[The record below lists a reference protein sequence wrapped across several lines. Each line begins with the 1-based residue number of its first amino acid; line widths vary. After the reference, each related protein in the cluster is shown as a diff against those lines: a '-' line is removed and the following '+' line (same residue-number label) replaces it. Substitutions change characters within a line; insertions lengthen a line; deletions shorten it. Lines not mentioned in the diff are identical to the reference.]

1 MYYGN
6 EAYEYDKLGNPTK
19 YRDLTCEW
27 EKGRQLKG
35 ISYDENN
42 SITFGYDIY
51 GIRTEKAV
59 KSRDKESAAY
69 YIYENGKLLRELCG
83 ATSIDYIYGT
93 EGIAGFIVDKDTN
106 NEATYI
112 YRKNIFGDVTAVYND
127 DGILQCTYEYDA
139 WGNHIIYDADGK
151 VVDGNS
157 DNIGLINP
165 IRYRGYYFDEETG
178 LYYLKTRYYDPQVGR
193 FMTIDGIEYLDPETI
208 NGLNLY
214 AYCNNNPVMNVDPDG
229 TWSWKTFWKGLAL
242 VAIAIVATVLSVTT
256 FGAGIPLA
264 MSIVAGVTLGA
275 GILTGINGVATV
287 IEAGTQY
294 NFVRDGIFNGLGLSD
309 NAYDIYDK
317 VVAGVAIV
325 GSAILGFYHT
335 TGQYKAA
342 KASQKYL
349 GKGYL
354 KADKNRWI
362 SKDGFRQVR
371 WDTTHHIYK
380 GKPSPVHFNWYE
392 YKYPIANG
400 VRNKLIKDVHVWIK
414 WFSFFIQ
421 G

>member
-1 MYYGN
+1 
-6 EAYEYDKLGNPTK
+6 
-19 YRDLTCEW
+19 
-27 EKGRQLKG
+27 
-35 ISYDENN
+35 
-42 SITFGYDIY
+42 
-51 GIRTEKAV
+51 
-59 KSRDKESAAY
+59 
-69 YIYENGKLLRELCG
+69 
-83 ATSIDYIYGT
+83 
-93 EGIAGFIVDKDTN
+93 
-106 NEATYI
+106 
-112 YRKNIFGDVTAVYND
+112 
-127 DGILQCTYEYDA
+127 
-139 WGNHIIYDADGK
+139 
-151 VVDGNS
+151 
-157 DNIGLINP
+157 
-165 IRYRGYYFDEETG
+165 
-178 LYYLKTRYYDPQVGR
+178 
-193 FMTIDGIEYLDPETI
+193 MTIDGIEYLDPESI

-380 GKPSPVHFNWYE
+380 GKPSPVHFNW
-392 YKYPIANG
+392 
-400 VRNKLIKDVHVWIK
+400 
-414 WFSFFIQ
+414 
-421 G
+421 

>member
-1 MYYGN
+1 M
-6 EAYEYDKLGNPTK
+6 
-19 YRDLTCEW
+19 
-27 EKGRQLKG
+27 
-35 ISYDENN
+35 
-42 SITFGYDIY
+42 
-51 GIRTEKAV
+51 
-59 KSRDKESAAY
+59 
-69 YIYENGKLLRELCG
+69 REVSG

-93 EGIAGFIVDKDTN
+93 EGIAGFVVDKDTN